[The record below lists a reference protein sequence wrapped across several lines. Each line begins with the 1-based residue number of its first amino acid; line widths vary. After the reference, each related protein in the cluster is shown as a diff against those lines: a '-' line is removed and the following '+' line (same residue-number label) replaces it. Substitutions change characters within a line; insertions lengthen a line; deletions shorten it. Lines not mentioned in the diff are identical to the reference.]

1 MKFVVFRTSKIFA
14 EFSGLFKHFAPVSPM
29 KKRLHIGLF
38 FFSPKV
44 CNAASKHRTLCQQ
57 QNLLPGRV
65 PFDNIRS
72 HTSGH
77 VFSLRQR
84 IHIFFHKVFRDAA
97 MGIDA
102 DQCLCRKGINDCIPA
117 TALYLPLI
125 FYNFYI
131 KKEIPIFFLPFLH
144 HFPRSIG

>member
-1 MKFVVFRTSKIFA
+1 MKITVGVVAYNEEK
-14 EFSGLFKHFAPVSPM
+14 
-29 KKRLHIGLF
+29 
-38 FFSPKV
+38 
-44 CNAASKHRTLCQQ
+44 
-57 QNLLPGRV
+57 NLPPLLKDIEGQSYPHSEMEVVLPGRV

-144 HFPRSIG
+144 HFPCQRARKTLKKKQNNHIIE